1 MKNIVYT
8 LLAFCTLGIW
18 GCEDSVTEGTLSVD
32 IKYKD
37 KKQTIVTSLG
47 DELGEFLTSK
57 SSLPIKFEIAGVAA
71 ENGSST
77 EPLFAMIE
85 VPIFTQEV
93 TGNETSEAL
102 ALKTKRVS
110 MPAVSIGEYTGKLI
124 VREGNSIAADK
135 YHFDIK
141 VTNVSGS
148 AILDDALILEVKD
161 FDIIGFSDFQSGVP
175 VIERIADSPNQILF
189 TAYDEDAAVIPA
201 ESIDFVARRDRGF
214 KGIFVD
220 DTNNGELW
228 QVDFPVRPADTYVY
242 LNEDERYINFALGK
256 PGSYKITFYK

>member
-8 LLAFCTLGIW
+8 LVACCVICIS
-18 GCEDSVTEGTLSVD
+18 GCEESETQGTLSVD

-57 SSLPIKFEIAGVAA
+57 SSLPIRFEIAGVTA

-77 EPLFAMIE
+77 EALFEE
-85 VPIFTQEV
+85 VQVPTFTQAIN
-93 TGNETSEAL
+93 GNESSEAL
-102 ALKTKRVS
+102 ALKTTLVDK
-110 MPAVSIGEYTGKLI
+110 PAVSIGEFTGEII
-124 VREGNSIAADK
+124 VREGNNIPADL
-135 YHFDIK
+135 YHLDIK

-148 AILDDALILEVKD
+148 AIIEDALILEVKD

-175 VIERIADSPNQILF
+175 VIERVGDSPNQILF
-189 TAYDEDAAVIPA
+189 TAFDENNVVIPSTA
-201 ESIDFVARRDRGF
+201 IDFVGERAKGF

-220 DTNNGELW
+220 DTADGELW
-228 QVDFPVRPADTYVY
+228 EVDFPVRPADTFVF
-242 LNEDERYINFALGK
+242 LNEDERFINFALGK
-256 PGSYKITFYK
+256 PGNYKITFYK

>member
-1 MKNIVYT
+1 MKKILYT
-8 LLAFCTLGIW
+8 LIAFCTIGIL
-18 GCEDSVTEGTLSVD
+18 GCEESDTQGTLSVD

-57 SSLPIKFEIAGVAA
+57 SSLPIKFEIESVTS

-77 EPLFAMIE
+77 DALFELIE
-85 VPIFTQEV
+85 VPIYTQTI
-93 TGNETSEAL
+93 TGNESEEAL
-102 ALKTKRVS
+102 ALKTKIANL
-110 MPAVSIGEYTGKLI
+110 PAVSVGEFTGKLI
-124 VREGNSIAADK
+124 IREGNNIAADK
-135 YHFDIK
+135 YHFNIK

-161 FDIIGFSDFQSGVP
+161 FDIIGFSDFQTGVP
-175 VIERIADSPNQILF
+175 VIERVGDSPNQILF
-189 TAYDEDAAVIPA
+189 TALDENGVVIPA
-201 ESIDFVARRDRGF
+201 TAIDFVAERAKGF

-220 DTNNGELW
+220 DTAEGELW
-228 QVDFPVRPADTYVY
+228 NVDFPVRPADTYVY

-256 PGSYKITFYK
+256 PGSYKVTFYK